1 MCKTCWTFTQ
11 KTHGIW
17 WYECGHGKPRRKTSM
32 MFIDAIHVQAKERG
46 KNNNVE
52 AISTL
57 EVDDCL
63 CAIQGHLQKL

>member
-1 MCKTCWTFTQ
+1 
-11 KTHGIW
+11 
-17 WYECGHGKPRRKTSM
+17 M